1 MYVCSLKFNKLSY
14 VLSCFD
20 GHKCVHNRGFPLFGW
35 IYFALFLFPFYLICS
50 HFVTNTYHHVANTPL
65 SILRY
70 AVFKTSFKH
79 TIYRSSDSWILKWLR
94 SPRFWRWWSRG
105 RWSGMAVRSSPLRS
119 EAMWRLDASPPRPWW
134 NTPRLVRFFRPR
146 TGMP

>member
-1 MYVCSLKFNKLSY
+1 MQTQLAKNVLSDLVRVCLCLVSYVCLLFESY

-35 IYFALFLFPFYLICS
+35 IYFASFLFPCYLICS

-70 AVFKTSFKH
+70 AVFKT
-79 TIYRSSDSWILKWLR
+79 
-94 SPRFWRWWSRG
+94 
-105 RWSGMAVRSSPLRS
+105 MV
-119 EAMWRLDASPPRPWW
+119 
-134 NTPRLVRFFRPR
+134 
-146 TGMP
+146 